1 MLKRRSLLRAFL
13 AVGGTLTALQRLV
26 APAKGEVFAKD
37 RPRSTAMTAH
47 DFTFTSI
54 DGPALPMKAWAGR
67 PVLVVNT
74 ASFCGYTPQ
83 YEGLEKLW
91 KQYKDK
97 GLVIVGVPANNFGG
111 QEPGSNAEIQKFCTA
126 KYDVDFPMAAKV
138 DVIGGS
144 AHPFY
149 KWARQTLGA
158 SKAPEWNFHKYL
170 VNANGELVA
179 AFPSAVEPES
189 KQLKNA
195 IEKELTK

>member
-1 MLKRRSLLRAFL
+1 MMLAAAALIAALGMSTGAMATDAYDFSFDKID
-13 AVGGTLTALQRLV
+13 GGTL
-26 APAKGEVFAKD
+26 
-37 RPRSTAMTAH
+37 PRSQFKGKT
-47 DFTFTSI
+47 
-54 DGPALPMKAWAGR
+54 
-67 PVLVVNT
+67 VLVVNT

-97 GLVIVGVPANNFGG
+97 GLVVLGVPANNFGS
-111 QEPGSNAEIQKFCTA
+111 QEPGSNAEIKQFCTA

-138 DVIGGS
+138 DVVGGN

-149 KWARQTLGA
+149 KWARETLGA

-170 VNANGELVA
+170 VDANGELVA

-189 KQLKNA
+189 KQLTGA
-195 IEKELTK
+195 IEKALAK